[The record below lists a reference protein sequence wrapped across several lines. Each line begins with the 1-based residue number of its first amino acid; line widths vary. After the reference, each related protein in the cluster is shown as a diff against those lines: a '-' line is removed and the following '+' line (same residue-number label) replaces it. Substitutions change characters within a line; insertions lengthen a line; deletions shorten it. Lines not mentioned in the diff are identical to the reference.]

1 VQQRAAN
8 VESLVTRFERIGTS
22 ANGGR
27 HRCVHPSARHKSIPV
42 AVYCAAVVAWTVR
55 IIIAGARAHDSPL
68 IRRSVSIVG
77 IRIRG
82 RIIRRGI
89 IITAII
95 RRHIRPFRTSNHE
108 SCNDA
113 CTKDRQ
119 QECSTA
125 AHGFGFCYR
134 LHQMF
139 PFRLSCDFPVLSRSR
154 ALFRAW
160 DLVKKDVCKVGRISV
175 HQTRHP
181 PYLGTSA

>member
-1 VQQRAAN
+1 MRPSKRASQIN
-8 VESLVTRFERIGTS
+8 TSRRILCCRSSVDRTHHYSG
-22 ANGGR
+22 
-27 HRCVHPSARHKSIPV
+27 CQSARS
-42 AVYCAAVVAWTVR
+42 VR
-55 IIIAGARAHDSPL
+55 IHSRNTDRRAHNTS
-68 IRRSVSIVG
+68 R
-77 IRIRG
+77 
-82 RIIRRGI
+82 I

-160 DLVKKDVCKVGRISV
+160 DLVKKDVRKVGRISV